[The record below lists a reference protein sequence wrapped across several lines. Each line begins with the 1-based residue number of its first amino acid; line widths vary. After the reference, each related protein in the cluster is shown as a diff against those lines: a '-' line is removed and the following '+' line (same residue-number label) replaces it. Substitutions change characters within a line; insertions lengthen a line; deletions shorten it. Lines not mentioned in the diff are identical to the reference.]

1 MRAMSMAEDMFLS
14 EKVLTGN
21 AVHNIDAKGRIV
33 IPSRFREALG
43 STVFAIRSADG
54 RCIRIYPEFQ
64 FLKMLS
70 KLCNS
75 DVRMTALRRKISGAA
90 EQLKVDSQGRLLVPE
105 EMRLSVGISEKVHMV
120 GMVEWLELW
129 EEKSLDK
136 AEEELTEEEALA
148 MMAEL
153 GIA

>member
-1 MRAMSMAEDMFLS
+1 MTEAVTEEAPLKN
-14 EKVLTGN
+14 KVLTGN
-21 AVHNIDAKGRIV
+21 AVHNIDPKGRIV
-33 IPSRFREALG
+33 IPAKFREALG
-43 STVFAIRSADG
+43 STVFAIKSTDG
-54 RCIRIYPEFQ
+54 RCIRLYPEVE
-64 FLKMLS
+64 FLKMLD
-70 KLCNS
+70 KLCKG

-129 EEKSLDK
+129 EEKSLEQADD
-136 AEEELTEEEALA
+136 ELTEEEALR